1 MNSTESKYVY
11 FLTLLFFT
19 VGVIGI
25 LHHEL
30 WLDEAHHWLLARDS
44 NTISNLYNNTRSEG
58 HPLMWNLLLYA
69 ITRFT
74 SNPFWM
80 QLVHVVIST
89 SFVLVFLKKAP
100 FNWVFKTLF
109 IFGYFITF
117 EYNLISRNYGLGILF
132 LFLACFIFKDR
143 NSKFILL
150 CVYLALASNTHILFS
165 IVAFALFL
173 TLLVEQFQNKQF
185 FKIQTVLGCLI
196 FVLGLFLIGIQIQT
210 TESDWLLNP
219 IQSLPF
225 DERLKHGIVSLFE
238 GLITIPDYT
247 TLHFWNTNF
256 IIDHN
261 RSTAAVLVLLIY
273 LLPMVL
279 FYKNKKTLFF
289 VYIAFIGTQ
298 IFFYITQRT
307 AVRFHGINYIIII
320 LALWME
326 QYYGSENFK
335 LKEILTRFRL
345 ILFRKPIIY
354 LLLLI
359 HFFSGIYAYSMDYIH
374 PFTSA
379 KQTVDYLKNEDLDSK
394 EIVSVTCDGTII
406 SAYLERKVYF
416 LCSDGYQSFCHWDS
430 DCDRDLNQQKSVEL
444 LKQYMK
450 NHTNCV
456 YVSYYP
462 LSNAQ
467 KNSSW
472 QFITDDVKIRFL
484 KKFDINIV
492 NNSYY
497 YVFEVVKEKRSF

>member
-1 MNSTESKYVY
+1 MY
-11 FLTLLFFT
+11 FLTLLFCA
-19 VGVIGI
+19 VSVIGI

-44 NTISNLYNNTRSEG
+44 SSISDLYSNTRSEG
-58 HPLMWNLLLYA
+58 HPLLWNLLLYG
-69 ITRFT
+69 ITRCT

-80 QLVHVVIST
+80 QLLHVVIST
-89 SFVLVFLKKAP
+89 SFVLVFLKNAP

-109 IFGYFITF
+109 IFGYFIIF
-117 EYNLISRNYGLGILF
+117 EYTMISRNYSLGILF
-132 LFLACFIFKDR
+132 LFLACSVFKDR
-143 NSKFILL
+143 NTKFILL
-150 CVYLALASNTHILFS
+150 CVYLALASNTHLLFS
-165 IVAFALFL
+165 VVAFALFL

-185 FKIQTVLGCLI
+185 FKIQTFAGCLI
-196 FVLGLFLIGIQIQT
+196 FLLGLFLIGIQIQT

-219 IQSLPF
+219 IQSLSF
-225 DERLKHGIVSLFE
+225 DERLKPGIVSLFK
-238 GLITIPDYT
+238 GLIATPDYT
-247 TLHFWNTNF
+247 TFHFWNTNF
-256 IIDHN
+256 IIDYN
-261 RSTAAVLVLLIY
+261 RSSAAVLVVLMY
-273 LLPMVL
+273 LLPMML

-289 VYIAFIGTQ
+289 VYIALIGTQ

-335 LKEILTRFRL
+335 LKEIVTRFRL
-345 ILFRKPIIY
+345 IFFRKPIIY

-359 HFFSGIYAYSMDYIH
+359 HFFSGIYAYSMDYIY

-379 KQTVDYLKNEDLDSK
+379 KQTVDYLKNEGLDSK

-416 LCSDGYQSFCHWDS
+416 LCSNDYQSFCHWNL
-430 DCDRDLNQQKSVEL
+430 DCNQNLNQQKSASMLVN
-444 LKQYMK
+444 YMK
-450 NHTNCV
+450 NHNSCV

-462 LSNAQ
+462 LS
-467 KNSSW
+467 KDLNSGDW
-472 QFITDDVKIRFL
+472 RFITDDVKIRFL